1 MTLKE
6 IGEGINRSLEEKV
19 GLTID
24 GERMIRKIDGELYFS
39 LHILTK
45 YGNIVRAVLR
55 DRFWAWIKRE
65 DNDH

>member
-24 GERMIRKIDGELYFS
+24 GEQMIEKIDGELYFS

-55 DRFWAWIKRE
+55 DRFWAKIKRE
-65 DNDH
+65 NSDG

>member
-1 MTLKE
+1 MTLKQ
-6 IGEGINRSLEEKV
+6 IGEGINRSLEEKI

-24 GERMIRKIDGELYFS
+24 GEQMIRKIDGELYFS

-55 DRFWAWIKRE
+55 DRFWAKIKRE
-65 DNDH
+65 NSDG

>member
-6 IGEGINRSLEEKV
+6 IGEGINRSLEEKI

-24 GERMIRKIDGELYFS
+24 GEQMIRKIDGELYFS

-45 YGNIVRAVLR
+45 YGNIVRAV
-55 DRFWAWIKRE
+55 
-65 DNDH
+65 